1 MAKRTVSV
9 TGTGTASAAPDVVR
23 LDLRIGQ
30 DAADVA
36 AALTGASRGIAAVG
50 SVVRASGVADPDIR
64 TLDAS
69 VGQRFDQT
77 GSPVGFTAQQRLRV
91 TVRRLDSVGDILEA
105 AAGAVGNALLVDQ
118 VVLDVSDRSSCLS
131 DARDAAFADARR
143 KAEQYAGLSA
153 ARLGRVLSV
162 SEGGATPF
170 PGSRGMA
177 FAAREMAAGMPV
189 EGGDLDI
196 TATVTVTWELQPAE
210 ATREPAAQTR
220 E

>member
-23 LDLRIGQ
+23 VDLRIGH

-50 SVVRASGVADPDIR
+50 SVVRASGVADADIR

-69 VGQRFDQT
+69 VGQRYDQT

-91 TVRRLDSVGDILEA
+91 TVRRLDAVGDILAA

-118 VVLDVSDRSSCLS
+118 VALDVSDRSSGLK
-131 DARDAAFADARR
+131 DARDAAFADARG
-143 KAEQYAGLSA
+143 KAEQFAGLSA
-153 ARLGRVLSV
+153 ARLGSVLTV

-177 FAAREMAAGMPV
+177 FAAREMAAAMPV

-196 TATVTVTWELQPAE
+196 TVAVTVTWELQPAE
-210 ATREPAAQTR
+210 APREPAAQTR